1 MAGIDLSGI
10 IKMGA
15 ENIAEQSKQNL
26 FIQLQSAKNS
36 IQNYVSKLDQVT
48 AEVENLYNQTML
60 EKMTVS
66 FTGMAK
72 TLFGNKDSKVQSLQT
87 EAILKE
93 GYAQLMNL
101 RQQITGE
108 TLSYHILI
116 SVGRGK
122 NQRVYSG
129 TIPQEKLLEYTYLT
143 SGSKSITDFYRLR
156 IKADATSKNTLIDE
170 LLSQNTGHLIDT
182 KVYKDVMRTLNQMGV
197 TNKGNRGEIIRLL
210 EFHNLDPYDKTVLE
224 ELKDIV
230 VGGKK
235 KSFYEQPDLQYITQA
250 NERKA
255 ESIKALIGRDPSL
268 ATLKTIRK
276 GFIDLEKSIDQILLM
291 YPDKV
296 KAAILNNTQGASL
309 ELEADLREEVE
320 REIKELFSQ
329 IFQ

>member
-1 MAGIDLSGI
+1 MAIDLSGI

-15 ENIAEQSKQNL
+15 EDIAEQSRQNL

-36 IQNYVSKLDQVT
+36 IRNYINKLDQVT

-66 FTGMAK
+66 FSGMAK
-72 TLFGNKDSKVQSLQT
+72 KLFGDKDSKVQSLQT

-93 GYAQLMNL
+93 GYTQLMNL

-108 TLSYHILI
+108 SLSYHILI

-129 TIPQEKLLEYTYLT
+129 VIPQEKLLEYTYLT
-143 SGSKSITDFYRLR
+143 AGSKSITDFYRLR
-156 IKADATSKNTLIDE
+156 IKADATSKNTLINE
-170 LLSQNTGHLIDT
+170 LLSQNAGHLIDT
-182 KVYKDVMRTLNQMGV
+182 KIYKDVMKTLNQMGV

-210 EFHNLDPYDKTVLE
+210 EFHNLNPYDKTVLE
-224 ELKDIV
+224 ELKQTV

-235 KSFYEQPDLQYITQA
+235 KSFYEKPDLQYITEA
-250 NERKA
+250 NEHKA

-276 GFIDLEKSIDQILLM
+276 GFIDIEKSIDQILLS

-296 KAAILNNTQGASL
+296 KATILSNTQEASL
-309 ELEADLREEVE
+309 ELESDLREEIE
-320 REIKELFSQ
+320 RKIKEELTK